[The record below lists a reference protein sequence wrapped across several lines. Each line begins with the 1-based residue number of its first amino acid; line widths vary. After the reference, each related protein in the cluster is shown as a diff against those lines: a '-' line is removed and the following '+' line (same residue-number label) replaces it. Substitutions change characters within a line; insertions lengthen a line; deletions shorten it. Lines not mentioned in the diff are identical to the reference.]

1 MANRGAL
8 PRLRGRGE
16 QGDNLIR
23 TQGYLGSVSS
33 RSECRRGHLSRKY
46 DPSSLPAPVSISF
59 NYRARTTQGIIQRHL
74 AAHHG
79 LASEAALQGL
89 QPTKLIGA
97 APAMHYLKRVFD
109 GNTELQQIIRDEIA
123 RLGPISCE
131 RFIELAL
138 YHPRLGYYSR
148 ERLRIGRRGDF
159 ITNVSVGKLFG
170 EILADQIIELWEIL
184 ERPSGFTII
193 EAGAESGDLASDLL
207 ERLSE
212 SRPAVSWSYVIVE
225 PSEAKQRQQQQGVT
239 RWDIRSVHSLN
250 ELGPITGVILG
261 NELLDAI
268 PARVLEFSGD
278 QWHEVRVALENE
290 TFKFSLESIN
300 DPQLAAMIEKIPAP
314 LPQPYRTEIN
324 SAAERWTRIAAEN
337 LRRGFILLIDYGYSR
352 TDYYSPLRTEGTL
365 TAYRNQQ
372 RQENIFET
380 IGETDITAHVDFTT
394 IAEAGLKAG
403 CQLLGFTDQHHFM
416 VGAGES
422 KMRSFEADTSAGG
435 KQRER
440 DQFLRAYKTLMHPEM
455 MGLAFKYLL
464 LGKDVP
470 AAVAP
475 SGFRYASDPKKAL
488 GL

>member
-1 MANRGAL
+1 LRSFKQKNDLAVRARYAGEAVGMANRGAL
-8 PRLRGRGE
+8 PR
-16 QGDNLIR
+16 
-23 TQGYLGSVSS
+23 Y
-33 RSECRRGHLSRKY
+33 LSRRR
-46 DPSSLPAPVSISF
+46 PCE
-59 NYRARTTQGIIQRHL
+59 G
-74 AAHHG
+74 G
-79 LASEAALQGL
+79 SEAALQGL
-89 QPTKLIGA
+89 QPTKPIGEGA
-97 APAMHYLKRVFD
+97 ALRYLKRVST
-109 GNTELQQIIRDEIA
+109 GNTELQRIIRDEIQQ
-123 RLGPISCE
+123 LGPISCE

-138 YHPRLGYYSR
+138 YHPHLGYYSR

-184 ERPSGFTII
+184 GRPPGFSIV

-207 ERLSE
+207 NGLSE
-212 SRPAVSWSYVIVE
+212 SWPAVSWSYVIVE
-225 PSEAKQRQQQQGVT
+225 PSEAKQKQQQQRLTKWDV
-239 RWDIRSVHSLN
+239 RWVHSLN
-250 ELGPITGVILG
+250 ELGPITGTILA

-268 PARVLEFSGD
+268 PVRAVEFSGD
-278 QWHEVRVALENE
+278 EWHEVRVALENE

-300 DPQLAAMIEKIPAP
+300 DPRLAAMIEKIPAP

-324 SAAERWTRIAAEN
+324 PAAEDWTRIAAEN

-352 TDYYSPLRTEGTL
+352 TDYYSPLRIEGTL
-365 TAYRNQQ
+365 TAYRNQR
-372 RQENIFET
+372 RQENIFEA
-380 IGETDITAHVDFTT
+380 IGETDISAHVDFTA
-394 IAEAGLKAG
+394 IAEAGLMAG

-422 KMRSFEADTSAGG
+422 SMRSFEGDTSAGS

-464 LGKDVP
+464 MGKGVP
-470 AAVAP
+470 ATLTP